1 MLALLQLKLLTLPIK
16 IFGLPLQSHMGSGST
31 KNNEREK
38 KALTTDKI
46 YYSKWASGPSFEYID
61 SPSRL
66 VCFLT
71 CYFCSAAGYS
81 CWASG
86 LPDVFQAGFY
96 NSPDQHVNLGSCWNH
111 SVENFGENSWYAIRF
126 YTHPLCATEWHIGI
140 FFGVYDMWGQW
151 HTRNEYIFQ
160 WHTGN
165 WPKILGL
172 Y

>member
-1 MLALLQLKLLTLPIK
+1 
-16 IFGLPLQSHMGSGST
+16 MGSGST

-81 CWASG
+81 E
-86 LPDVFQAGFY
+86 LPDVFRLGFITALI
-96 NSPDQHVNLGSCWNH
+96 NKLNWGVVGT
-111 SVENFGENSWYAIRF
+111 IR
-126 YTHPLCATEWHIGI
+126 W
-140 FFGVYDMWGQW
+140 
-151 HTRNEYIFQ
+151 
-160 WHTGN
+160 
-165 WPKILGL
+165 KILGL